1 MLYCIKPPLSFS
13 VALSPS
19 PLSLSLPSSFY
30 FPSYTPS
37 CSLSQYN
44 SPSFLS
50 PLPVVAEL
58 DCGV

>member
-13 VALSPS
+13 VALS
-19 PLSLSLPSSFY
+19 LSLPPSSFY
-30 FPSYTPS
+30 FPAYTPS

-44 SPSFLS
+44 SPSFPS

-58 DCGV
+58 DCGI